1 MTFFTDEKVEQK
13 FDCVEGLAITLI
25 LEMRKGSLSK
35 WYDYIVMLP
44 SNFDTIME
52 YWPDKFD
59 DLLPP
64 YLLEDKTA
72 SKRKRNHEF
81 EKTKKLFE
89 TMGLSELTH
98 EEYARAITLVFT
110 RYKQDTLE
118 NWRLVLYFL

>member
-1 MTFFTDEKVEQK
+1 
-13 FDCVEGLAITLI
+13 
-25 LEMRKGSLSK
+25 MRKGKLSK

-44 SNFDTIME
+44 TNFNTIME
-52 YWPDKFD
+52 YWPEKFD

-72 SKRKRNHEF
+72 SIRKRKVEF

-89 TMGLSELTH
+89 SMGLKELTH

-118 NWRLVLYFL
+118 NWRLVLQIKKLKI